1 MVVSGY
7 LITDGLLIEF
17 DRYRHIDFKSF
28 FIRRFKRLYPA
39 LITVLFGTAAYITL
53 FSQNLLHN
61 LHMMV
66 LTNLLYVYNWW
77 QILNGQ
83 SYFARYA
90 NGESPFTHLWTLS
103 IEGQYYLIWPFLVLG
118 LPLLVKNGHQI
129 ANIVLILAAV
139 SGAWMAI
146 LYMMTV
152 AHTSPA
158 AFDPSRLYYGTDTRA
173 FPFCSVRHWLLFGRA
188 VGYRHITAQ
197 MGFQPRSNRN
207 GEPCWVTDD
216 GFHGRCPE

>member
-1 MVVSGY
+1 MVGPQLKQTRGRKRRYIHGFDGLRTIGVIGVILYHLRPELFRGGYLGVPIFMVVSGY

-17 DRYRHIDFKSF
+17 DRNHRIDFKSF
-28 FIRRFKRLYPA
+28 FIRRFKRLYPG

-103 IEGQYYLIWPFLVLG
+103 IEGQYYLIWPFLVLA
-118 LPLLVKNGHQI
+118 LLLLVKSRHQI
-129 ANIVLILAAV
+129 ANIVLILAAA

-146 LYMMTV
+146 LYMMTI
-152 AHTSPA
+152 AHVQPA
-158 AFDPSRLYYGTDTRA
+158 ADRK
-173 FPFCSVRHWLLFGRA
+173 SV
-188 VGYRHITAQ
+188 V
-197 MGFQPRSNRN
+197 
-207 GEPCWVTDD
+207 
-216 GFHGRCPE
+216 